1 MIQIQGFPKRSR
13 RKIFKLPVEQ
23 KRNHFENYVD
33 SPLCKERQLIL
44 CSKAGSQVKRGWGW
58 EFDQTV
64 ECILASKGNIVRP
77 PFLSQNSYW
86 LGIAA
91 CLLSCK
97 LELKIGTVPAAAVL
111 CTCQQLL
118 WQLQTCNEV
127 MNGCANNRKMS
138 VRHNQM
144 DKAVKLGGIKKKR
157 SENSLLVQDG
167 LPADYFKSTQRWW
180 LHSRT
185 LITLSD
191 KGCSKVAWVSSCL
204 QTGPILVL
212 VNFYFFFLSTLFYL
226 QTVDVFLVVQHHR
239 QSGESILRL
248 TWEDYSKYY

>member
-1 MIQIQGFPKRSR
+1 MEVIYFTSRNRVRSITYSNPTCRYMDIRDPSSNKLESPKWSPVLLWAMAVSGREWLRVIQIQGFPKRSR
-13 RKIFKLPVEQ
+13 GKIFKLPVEQ

-64 ECILASKGNIVRP
+64 ECILASKGNIVHP

-97 LELKIGTVPAAAVL
+97 LELKISTVPAAAVL

-118 WQLQTCNEV
+118 WQLQTGNEV
-127 MNGCANNRKMS
+127 MNGCANNRKMP
-138 VRHNQM
+138 VRHNH
-144 DKAVKLGGIKKKR
+144 
-157 SENSLLVQDG
+157 
-167 LPADYFKSTQRWW
+167 RW
-180 LHSRT
+180 T
-185 LITLSD
+185 
-191 KGCSKVAWVSSCL
+191 K
-204 QTGPILVL
+204 Q
-212 VNFYFFFLSTLFYL
+212 
-226 QTVDVFLVVQHHR
+226 
-239 QSGESILRL
+239 
-248 TWEDYSKYY
+248 